1 VLTRR
6 DYTGTFE
13 AHITVKTT
21 NLVARERFC
30 LLCKTLGVKCVLIE
44 LPQGLT
50 RSQPMTASYHHGTLT
65 SVFCE
70 VQVIAQKLMEAGFE
84 VTRIKI
90 EAMLGNC
97 DVPVT
102 DDEALELP
110 VTNYFEFHV
119 KVILSAIA
127 DIKVLQQYCCE
138 HDAHLSAN
146 AFKQESDGQQQRFIT
161 MRLYNLGKYTAQSR
175 FDLLLTGLKAKGF
188 KFCQQQREYTVYDSN
203 INLDAGWIES

>member
-13 AHITVKTT
+13 AHITVNTT
-21 NLVARERFC
+21 NLVAREKFC
-30 LLCKTLGVKCVLIE
+30 LLCKTLGVKCVLIA

-65 SVFCE
+65 SVFSE
-70 VQVIAQKLMEAGFE
+70 VQVIAQKLIEAGFE

-90 EAMLGNC
+90 EAMLSNR
-97 DVPVT
+97 DVPAT

-119 KVILSAIA
+119 KVILSAIT
-127 DIKVLQQYCCE
+127 DISLLQQYC
-138 HDAHLSAN
+138 HKNDAHLSAN
-146 AFKQESDGQQQRFIT
+146 AFKQEIDGQQQRFIT
-161 MRLYNLGKYTAQSR
+161 MRLYNVGKYTAQSR
-175 FDLLLTGLKAKGF
+175 FNLLLVGLKAEGLKL
-188 KFCQQQREYTVYDSN
+188 CQQQREYTVYDSN
-203 INLDAGWIES
+203 INLDAGWIS